1 MQKLRSKY
9 GIDIVKS
16 AFEIKEVKIKSWFL
30 LLIYRLN
37 IYKAHIILSPL
48 KNN

>member
-16 AFEIKEVKIKSWFL
+16 AFELKEWNILEEKTSKIF
-30 LLIYRLN
+30 
-37 IYKAHIILSPL
+37 
-48 KNN
+48 